1 MAALAIPDATTGGLV
16 PARPDAGS
24 EQRQS
29 PRLPASDGQYEPSIA
44 RKATQPAGEQMHLI
58 AEAADRLLGAVAP
71 RRGGLRCRFDDPNR
85 GRTVGD
91 DRDSAA
97 RPARP
102 RRPRDECHVVRPA
115 PLQRELRRAFPRLP
129 GLYRFH
135 RPQGRPG
142 DVRQTRADLP
152 RRCRHGTGLEQD
164 PASWAALSC

>member
-29 PRLPASDGQYEPSIA
+29 PRLPLLMANTSPVSHGKP
-44 RKATQPAGEQMHLI
+44 QPAGEQMDLI
-58 AEAADRLLGAVAP
+58 AKAADRLLGAVAP

-91 DRDSAA
+91 DGDSAA

-135 RPQGRPG
+135 RPQGRAG

-152 RRCRHGTGLEQD
+152 VGADTVLVWNKILLAGLH
-164 PASWAALSC
+164 